1 MTSASDRH
9 GPGGSQPGR
18 PAASGGL
25 RSFVSVTGL
34 LLAGLGVAAVL
45 SLGIGRVA
53 IPPGTVIAILA
64 SRVVEIEPH
73 WTAAQAQI
81 VTNVRLP
88 RILAAMLVGAALA
101 AAGAAYQTL
110 FRNPIVSPDV
120 LGVSAGAGFGASL
133 AVMANLGA
141 AGIQGGAFAMGLAAV
156 GLCFAIGQAINR
168 HSLIVLVLVGVV
180 IAAFFQAMISVLKIV
195 ADPIDVLPVIT
206 FWLLGGLNK
215 ITPADLPLAAALV
228 GAALAALMALR
239 WQVNVMSVGAEE
251 ARTLGI
257 DVGTVRFALIVTA
270 TLMTAS
276 AVSIAGIVGWVGL
289 VVPHIARLM
298 VGASFDRLL
307 PASAL
312 TGALFLLIV
321 DDLARAATAVEI
333 PLGIATSVIGAPV
346 FLILLL
352 RARTAWS

>member
-1 MTSASDRH
+1 MLERDHVTLPSGRGTSWARRRGHTLRTPLLWGVWAPLQKTPALSDRAALRMPGAVANAGPSAANLPPFFSQGRFIRNEHGGFRAHHCVCMNTSGLGEACMTSASDRR

-18 PAASGGL
+18 SAASGGL

-34 LLAGLGVAAVL
+34 LLAGLSVAAVL
-45 SLGIGRVA
+45 SLGIGRAA

-64 SRVVEIEPH
+64 SRVIEIEPH

-81 VTNVRLP
+81 VTGVRLP

-195 ADPIDVLPVIT
+195 ADPIDVL
-206 FWLLGGLNK
+206 
-215 ITPADLPLAAALV
+215 APLARQHEGVLRRVPDVV
-228 GAALAALMALR
+228 GFLCVVHRQQRSR
-239 WQVNVMSVGAEE
+239 WA
-251 ARTLGI
+251 T
-257 DVGTVRFALIVTA
+257 GTPFSAKK
-270 TLMTAS
+270 AS
-276 AVSIAGIVGWVGL
+276 SRA
-289 VVPHIARLM
+289 
-298 VGASFDRLL
+298 FD
-307 PASAL
+307 SA
-312 TGALFLLIV
+312 
-321 DDLARAATAVEI
+321 
-333 PLGIATSVIGAPV
+333 
-346 FLILLL
+346 
-352 RARTAWS
+352 